1 MCIMK
6 SKEIAILMV
15 FLVFILPL
23 LIKFL
28 FWAIIS
34 ITNPSPENIE
44 KGAELIAESA
54 IPWWIGVIEWLASLP
69 LSSIIAAVLI
79 IVCIYF
85 LKWIG
90 VK

>member
-6 SKEIAILMV
+6 SKEIAILIV
-15 FLVFILPL
+15 FLVFMLPL
-23 LIKFL
+23 LIKCL
-28 FWAIIS
+28 SWAIIS

-69 LSSIIAAVLI
+69 SIIAAVLI
-79 IVCIYF
+79 IVFIYF
-85 LKWIG
+85 LKWMG
-90 VK
+90 K

>member
-1 MCIMK
+1 MK
-6 SKEIAILMV
+6 SKEIAILIV

-23 LIKFL
+23 LIKCL

-54 IPWWIGVIEWLASLP
+54 IPWWIGVIEWLASLRG
-69 LSSIIAAVLI
+69 IIAVVLI
-79 IVCIYF
+79 IVFIYF

-90 VK
+90 VIK

>member
-15 FLVFILPL
+15 FLVVILPL
-23 LIKFL
+23 LIKSL
-28 FWAIIS
+28 SLAIIS

-54 IPWWIGVIEWLASLP
+54 IPWWIGVIEWLANLRG
-69 LSSIIAAVLI
+69 IIAVVLI
-79 IVCIYF
+79 IVFIYF
-85 LKWIG
+85 LKWI
-90 VK
+90 KK